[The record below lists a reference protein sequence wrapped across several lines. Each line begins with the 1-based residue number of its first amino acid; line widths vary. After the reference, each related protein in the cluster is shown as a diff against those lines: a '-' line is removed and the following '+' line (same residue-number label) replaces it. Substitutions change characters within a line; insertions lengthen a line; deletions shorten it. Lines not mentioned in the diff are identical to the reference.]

1 MPKLEAGKRAR
12 LPDSAFAYID
22 SRGQRRLPINDEPH
36 VRNALARFNQVAFE
50 SDEARER
57 ARLRLLKAAKRYGI
71 VPVGFISGQFETERQ
86 AGEKRATDDGA
97 RLPSGELALVMTDIE
112 GSTSLVQ
119 KLGDDYGELLDRV
132 RETTRRMV
140 GSRGGHEVDS
150 RADEF
155 FAVFED
161 TRSALASAVAIRLS
175 MEEISQVSGHLVK
188 MRIGIHAG
196 RPTRRG
202 SSYIGL
208 PVHVTARLCTL
219 AKGGQILVSSEI
231 RLAVRGAGYRFTN
244 LGPQQLAGLPEDLT
258 VFSLRSQRGPQ

>member
-1 MPKLEAGKRAR
+1 MSKLEAGKRAR
-12 LPDSAFAYID
+12 LPDSAFAYVD

-57 ARLRLLKAAKRYGI
+57 ARLRLLKAAKKYGI

-86 AGEKRATDDGA
+86 AGEKRAQDDGA
-97 RLPSGELALVMTDIE
+97 RLPSGALALLMTDIE
-112 GSTSLVQ
+112 GSTLLVRR
-119 KLGDDYGELLDRV
+119 LGDDYGELLDRV
-132 RETTRRMV
+132 RETTRRVV

-161 TRSALASAVAIRLS
+161 ERSALDSAVAIRWS
-175 MEEISQVSGHLVK
+175 MEEISRDSGHLVK

-202 SSYIGL
+202 NSYIGL

-219 AKGGQILVSSEI
+219 ARGGQIMVSSEI
-231 RLAVRGAGYRFTN
+231 RRAVRGGGYRFTS
-244 LGPQQLAGLPEDLT
+244 LGPQQLAGLPDDLT
-258 VFSLRSQRGPQ
+258 VFSLRSHPQPQ